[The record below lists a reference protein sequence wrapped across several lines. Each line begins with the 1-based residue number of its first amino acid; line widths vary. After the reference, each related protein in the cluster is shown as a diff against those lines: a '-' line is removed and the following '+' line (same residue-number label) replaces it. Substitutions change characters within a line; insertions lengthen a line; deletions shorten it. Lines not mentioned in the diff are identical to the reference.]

1 MLRYEGVNTFYGP
14 IHALKSITFEVP
26 TGSLVAVLGANGAGK
41 TTLMNTTSGLIRC
54 RSGQI
59 LHEGMRIDRLPPER
73 IVRRG
78 ITQVPEGRQL
88 FPDLTVAE
96 NLRMGAYSRRD
107 GAGIRK
113 DQGEVLERFPALKD
127 RVRQVAGTLS
137 GGEQQMLA
145 IGRALMARPRVL
157 LLDEPSLGLSPLLVR
172 QLFERLAALGREG
185 MTMVI
190 AEQNAYLSLAVAAL
204 GIVLETGKVALA
216 GSSDEL
222 RRTDRV
228 RQLYLGTKAE
238 AALPPRDTGGG
249 THNESAVRNNGG
261 QPDEPT
267 NVMDGKAKA

>member
-14 IHALKSITFEVP
+14 IHALKDITFEVP
-26 TGSLVAVLGANGAGK
+26 KGSLVAVLGANGAGK
-41 TTLMNTTSGLIRC
+41 TTLMNTTSGLIRP

-59 LHEGMRIDRLPPER
+59 HLDQVRIDRLPPDR
-73 IVRRG
+73 IVRLG

-96 NLRMGAYSRRD
+96 NLRMGAYSRRA
-107 GAGIRK
+107 GAAIRK
-113 DQGEVLERFPALKD
+113 DQDEVLDRFPALKG
-127 RVRQVAGTLS
+127 RTRQMAGTLS

-172 QLFERLAALGREG
+172 QLFERLGTLGKEG
-185 MTMVI
+185 MTMVV
-190 AEQNAYLSLAVAAL
+190 AEQNAYLSLGVASSAV
-204 GIVLETGKVALA
+204 VLETGRVALA

-238 AALPPRDTGGG
+238 TALPSRDTGGG
-249 THNESAVRNNGG
+249 TPN
-261 QPDEPT
+261 
-267 NVMDGKAKA
+267 